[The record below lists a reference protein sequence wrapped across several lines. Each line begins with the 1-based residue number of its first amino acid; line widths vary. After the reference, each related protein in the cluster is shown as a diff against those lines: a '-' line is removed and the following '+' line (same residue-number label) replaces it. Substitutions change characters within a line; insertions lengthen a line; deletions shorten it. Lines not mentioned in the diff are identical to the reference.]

1 MHESPRV
8 RRLRSDYAAMERLR
22 SESSVLRFR
31 VNGSPA
37 QHYIIEFRG
46 KSLSRFQGKV
56 TVREQHE
63 VEIKLG
69 ANYPRAMPEIRWVSP
84 IYHPNISAIGMVC
97 LGGYGTHWV
106 PSLNL
111 DELCGMLWDMARYHN
126 YDVRSP
132 YNREAALWV
141 AQQTHYKFP
150 LDARPLRDLRQ
161 ALGRVD
167 ETAAK
172 AAEAAKSAKGQ
183 AGSLA
188 SKYRSFLK
196 RFADELNGLPA
207 GSKRDIE
214 ALEGTAGQIDSTE
227 RASIEP
233 DHPPEALEAP
243 DEALPSSG
251 TDPETKAEDEP
262 TPMGGQDLIVIEST
276 EGPASEPRPTEQS
289 PVRLR
294 AADEE
299 IVFID

>member
-1 MHESPRV
+1 M
-8 RRLRSDYAAMERLR
+8 
-22 SESSVLRFR
+22 
-31 VNGSPA
+31 
-37 QHYIIEFRG
+37 
-46 KSLSRFQGKV
+46 
-56 TVREQHE
+56 
-63 VEIKLG
+63 
-69 ANYPRAMPEIRWVSP
+69 
-84 IYHPNISAIGMVC
+84 
-97 LGGYGTHWV
+97 
-106 PSLNL
+106 
-111 DELCGMLWDMARYHN
+111 
-126 YDVRSP
+126 
-132 YNREAALWV
+132 
-141 AQQTHYKFP
+141 
-150 LDARPLRDLRQ
+150 
-161 ALGRVD
+161 
-167 ETAAK
+167 
-172 AAEAAKSAKGQ
+172 
-183 AGSLA
+183 
-188 SKYRSFLK
+188 
-196 RFADELNGLPA
+196 PA